1 MKTIPLTASDLMS
14 PRLLTV
20 SPSMGLRDLV
30 DFLRENRI
38 HGTLVQEGN
47 RLVGVVSL
55 TDLVVY
61 LSDEA
66 VESEHCFSHLF
77 LSDEALD
84 FSDAVAERLD
94 AAQVRD
100 VMTPT
105 VMTCGAGDTAGEVAA
120 MMRKRGIHRAV
131 VMEKDQAVG
140 LISATD
146 LMRALERYESFLVA
160 HRPA

>member
-1 MKTIPLTASDLMS
+1 MKTLPLTARDLMS

-30 DFLRENRI
+30 DFLRENQI
-38 HGTLVQEGN
+38 HGTLVQEGS
-47 RLVGVVSL
+47 RLVGVVST

-66 VESEHCFSHLF
+66 IENDHSFSHIF
-77 LSDEALD
+77 LSDETPD
-84 FSDAVAERLD
+84 FSEAVAERLD

-105 VMTCGAGDTAGEVAA
+105 VMTCQATDTAGEVAA
-120 MMRKRGIHRAV
+120 MMRQRGIHRAV
-131 VMEKDQAVG
+131 VMENDQAAG
-140 LISATD
+140 LISSTD